1 MIKKEGSDEFT
12 PIAKAASKK
21 LQKNYDAYTKK
32 AKKAE
37 IAAATVV
44 TQVEEED
51 IVEDPSLPK
60 AERIKIRQG
69 GEKRGVRVV
78 VRGWVATVRVQSRKL
93 VFVDLRDGSDLYLQ
107 CVLAGAL
114 VFPMKRVLMVG

>member
-12 PIAKAASKK
+12 PIAKAALKK
-21 LQKNYDAYTKK
+21 LQKNYDAHTKK

-37 IAAATVV
+37 AAAASVV
-44 TQVEEED
+44 AHVEEED
-51 IVEDPSLPK
+51 IVEDPSLPR

-69 GEKRGVRVV
+69 GEKRGIRVV
-78 VRGWVATVRVQSRKL
+78 IRGWVATVRVQSRKL
-93 VFVDLRDGSDLYLQ
+93 VFVDLRDGSDLVLQ

-114 VFPMKRVLMVG
+114 VFP